1 MRKLLVTSISL
12 LALGGCVTESTYV
25 GSDKPVV
32 EKKINNVEAARTRIS
47 LALNYLSQGE
57 STQAKYNLE
66 RAAKFAPELPEVHYS
81 IAYYYQQVGEDKRA
95 KAAYEKALS
104 IEPHDPNTLNNY
116 GVFLCDIGEYQN
128 AVDKFMSAIEIPSY
142 LRVAESYEN
151 LALCALEYNKFDAA
165 ETFLEDSLQHSS
177 LRASSL
183 INLAAVKYAKSD
195 FYNAQQV
202 LNRYERT
209 GRVSSRSLLLG
220 YLIQERM
227 GHIEDAR
234 KLAETITVT
243 YPSSLEARI
252 IREQRYSASEF
263 EQLREKYRRHQ
274 LNELQD
280 SMDGNVIVA
289 KPKIKVVKKKAS
301 TESEASALVL
311 AAAVPAA
318 ELVETSVVEAASEA
332 AAKATAE
339 AVDTADVK
347 ADTQPESQ
355 KQSSVESANDL
366 SAELAA
372 KPSVGESTEKPAE
385 QAEAMP
391 EAAND
396 LTSEPSAE
404 LSAEPATELT
414 GGLESQ
420 AEEQATFVEKASEA
434 ANESSTELS
443 TESSTEPSTEPSAEP
458 TVAVT
463 SEAKELLSETKD
475 SVKPSVEPSVKPKS
489 KPEEKAKTESSTE
502 SSTKSSTEKA
512 AKSEPSDNVA
522 ESAAASAG
530 ASAGASAA
538 VNTVAEQKNELQ
550 SELAREFASLQLASD
565 VTTEDQPGTE
575 DTTEQLED
583 AADLNALG
591 EDLSRTAEVVASNTK
606 VIEQMAIAD
615 TAGKKEI
622 PYHVMQKGENL
633 FNVSTRY
640 NIRLSTLRKWNN
652 LASADHV
659 QIGRKIYLQRPYN
672 YHTVAEGD
680 TLFEISKKYNVLM
693 QKLMEWN
700 EIEEDSKLVPGDKIY
715 IADPKNYRL

>member
-81 IAYYYQQVGEDKRA
+81 IAYYYQQVGEKQRA
-95 KAAYEKALS
+95 KDAYEKALS
-104 IEPHDPNTLNNY
+104 LEPNDPNTLNNY
-116 GVFLCDIGEYQN
+116 GVFLCDIGEYDL
-128 AVDKFMSAIEIPSY
+128 AVDKFMAAIEIPSY
-142 LRVAESYEN
+142 LRVAQSYEN
-151 LALCALEYNKFDAA
+151 LALCALEFDKFDAA

-177 LRASSL
+177 LRPSSL

-263 EQLREKYRRHQ
+263 EQLREKYRRIK
-274 LNELQD
+274 LNELQE

-301 TESEASALVL
+301 TKSDASAVVL
-311 AAAVPAA
+311 ATAAPAT
-318 ELVETSVVEAASEA
+318 EFVETSVVKA
-332 AAKATAE
+332 AAKAAD
-339 AVDTADVK
+339 AVEVTTEGKPDSEPQA
-347 ADTQPESQ
+347 QPEQ
-355 KQSSVESANDL
+355 KQDSAEPSVEL
-366 SAELAA
+366 
-372 KPSVGESTEKPAE
+372 
-385 QAEAMP
+385 
-391 EAAND
+391 
-396 LTSEPSAE
+396 SAE
-404 LSAEPATELT
+404 LSAEPSGADKPAEQPDASVEVATEPTADPVNEATTELV
-414 GGLESQ
+414 GEPAKESSVASPEEFSAQPVAQPLAQPALENQ
-420 AEEQATFVEKASEA
+420 LVEQVDNVETKAEKIAEA
-434 ANESSTELS
+434 ANE
-443 TESSTEPSTEPSAEP
+443 
-458 TVAVT
+458 AVT
-463 SEAKELLSETKD
+463 EQSVTPATSAADEPKD
-475 SVKPSVEPSVKPKS
+475 T
-489 KPEEKAKTESSTE
+489 PEEKAKAESTE
-502 SSTKSSTEKA
+502 SA
-512 AKSEPSDNVA
+512 NVSEGEGVS
-522 ESAAASAG
+522 
-530 ASAGASAA
+530 
-538 VNTVAEQKNELQ
+538 TVAEQKNELQ
-550 SELAREFASLQLASD
+550 SELAREFASMQLATD
-565 VTTEDQPGTE
+565 VATEDQPVVEEIAE
-575 DTTEQLED
+575 DVAEDASEQLAANAEQLEETTNPNELD
-583 AADLNALG
+583 

-606 VIEQMAIAD
+606 VIEQMAIAE

-700 EIEEDSKLVPGDKIY
+700 QIEEDSKLVPGDKIY